1 MNQWK
6 QFRQNILMQLFKLEG
21 WWETIEM
28 SELQKT
34 IKQLIIYCG
43 YPTIYLLSDI
53 SKSIE

>member
-1 MNQWK
+1 
-6 QFRQNILMQLFKLEG
+6 MQLFKLEG

-43 YPTIYLLSDI
+43 YPTIYLVSDI